1 MALDRQTL
9 DRISFDD
16 FFFLPSAAKLS
27 LALTPFWSDQDFLDI
42 NGWCKKIECEVEDL
56 LLVLTSESRL
66 RPDAQT
72 PRVGSP
78 IGVGLNQMTR
88 VAFQSMGTLPADDN
102 LAKVQFIKL
111 AQDVL
116 KMSVKE
122 QFEKIVIPF
131 FLDTD
136 KKYGGRP
143 WSAVRL
149 YMANAG
155 APLLSYG
162 ADPKI
167 VIYPKGS
174 NSYDMNKPLD
184 TNSDG
189 QITIGDLITAVDYHK
204 KTPEYVAAV
213 YRFRK
218 VNDLYPFRNPSLPG

>member
-1 MALDRQTL
+1 M
-9 DRISFDD
+9 
-16 FFFLPSAAKLS
+16 SAR
-27 LALTPFWSDQDFLDI
+27 
-42 NGWCKKIECEVEDL
+42 E
-56 LLVLTSESRL
+56 R
-66 RPDAQT
+66 
-72 PRVGSP
+72 
-78 IGVGLNQMTR
+78 
-88 VAFQSMGTLPADDN
+88 
-102 LAKVQFIKL
+102 AKVL
-111 AQDVL
+111 V
-116 KMSVKE
+116 
-122 QFEKIVIPF
+122 EKIVAEYVALETRAENAEHALAESKEREQALRRKF
-131 FLDTD
+131 AEVADSGANKALRARVVELEAELVEARRQLAAVHAGVENVWLFLDTD

-213 YRFRK
+213 YRYRK